1 MVLSCLPSTVADARF
16 RLIRPLARHP
26 LLRTAALRERQDA
39 ERRAQQEE
47 REGEAGSTVPPEIAL
62 VLAGPLASPPTAA
75 HADAM
80 AQLASLTLESP
91 PKPRPPP
98 SYIM

>member
-1 MVLSCLPSTVADARF
+1 MAAADARF
-16 RLIRPLARHP
+16 RLIRPLVGHP
-26 LLRTAALRERQDA
+26 LLRTAAVRERQDA
-39 ERRAQQEE
+39 ERRALYGGDGE
-47 REGEAGSTVPPEIAL
+47 RGEGTAVPPEIAL

-91 PKPRPPP
+91 PKTRPVP
-98 SYIM
+98 SYIL